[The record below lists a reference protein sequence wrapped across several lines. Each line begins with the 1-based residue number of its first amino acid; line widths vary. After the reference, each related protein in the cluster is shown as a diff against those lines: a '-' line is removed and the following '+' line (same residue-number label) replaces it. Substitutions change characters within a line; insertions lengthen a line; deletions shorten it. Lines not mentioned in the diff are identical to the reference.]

1 MRWKFRTKGNN
12 IFIRVWR
19 NDPYKGLYCSNDVQ
33 LIFTNT
39 IKTISL
45 IIEIPIEENE
55 KRNSQFTNIIYVVSI
70 KATLSTVMKPRVM
83 GALGKLT

>member
-1 MRWKFRTKGNN
+1 MEISNN

-19 NDPYKGLYCSNDVQ
+19 DDPYKGLYCSNDVQ

>member
-1 MRWKFRTKGNN
+1 M
-12 IFIRVWR
+12 
-19 NDPYKGLYCSNDVQ
+19 YCSNDVQ

>member
-19 NDPYKGLYCSNDVQ
+19 DDPYKGLYCSNDVR

-55 KRNSQFTNIIYVVSI
+55 KKFAIRKPVVSI